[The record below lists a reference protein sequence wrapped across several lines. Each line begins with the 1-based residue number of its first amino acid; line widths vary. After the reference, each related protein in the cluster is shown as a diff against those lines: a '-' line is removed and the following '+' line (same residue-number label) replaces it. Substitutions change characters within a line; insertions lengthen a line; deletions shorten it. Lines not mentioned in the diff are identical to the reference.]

1 MEKIIYQ
8 SKYLCHGP
16 FSEFEFVTKIPILQ
30 TYLVLRQHFINS
42 DKIGCNGISLNS
54 SLTVWVDTSYRPLHS
69 VWLQILPS
77 VKYFPLIFHDFFHF
91 LLSSIFLPY
100 LITFWSS
107 ALLHFKKK
115 SLNRAKMLRITNE
128 ILLSRSISYIP

>member
-1 MEKIIYQ
+1 MNKISFKKHVLSTMKKCKIFKSNKQMWKKLYT
-8 SKYLCHGP
+8 KVNTYLCHGP

-77 VKYFPLIFHDFFHF
+77 VKYFPLIFHAFFHF

-107 ALLHFKKK
+107 ELLH
-115 SLNRAKMLRITNE
+115 L
-128 ILLSRSISYIP
+128 